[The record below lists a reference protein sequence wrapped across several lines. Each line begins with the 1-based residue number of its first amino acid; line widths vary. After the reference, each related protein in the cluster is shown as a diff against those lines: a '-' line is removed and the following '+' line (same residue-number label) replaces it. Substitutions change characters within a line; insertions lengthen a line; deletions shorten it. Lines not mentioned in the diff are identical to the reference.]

1 MSHSRSLSITKQ
13 LVVATLLISSV
24 LAVAIASVNFYL
36 GYQGELKSLEQK
48 FSEVEH
54 SYLSSLNS
62 SLWVVDTA
70 LLETQ
75 AQGIF
80 QLPHIDSVIIE
91 DSASTLI
98 SLGNIEGSK
107 KLSRQWPLTH
117 SLGEKQFDLGS
128 LVVETDLAPIHAK
141 LWKDFMFLLGVT
153 LLQTSV
159 IVTSL
164 LVLVIKLIIKPIR
177 EISSTMSDFSNGATP
192 PKIANTTRPFNDE
205 LTTLRSKYNECIEQL
220 EVNYSQLLDSKQKA
234 EVANVKK
241 SEFLANMSHE
251 IRTPMNGIV
260 GIAALLK
267 STELNET
274 QKNYINILLSSS
286 DTLLDI
292 INEVLDFSKI
302 EAGHFELDNTQYNIN
317 ELLQQLSNEFNLR
330 ATQKELT
337 YRCNIDSGL
346 PDCVNGDPARLKQV
360 LNNLVGNA
368 LKFTEQGF
376 VELKVTTS
384 ISEEAK
390 LLYIEVKDSG
400 IGIHKDKL
408 EAIFEKFQ
416 QADGSTTR
424 QYGGTGLGLA
434 ISQKIV
440 EMMGGELKVIS
451 ELGLGSSFYFA
462 IPLHVSRATTTSV
475 QTQPIPVQQNLI
487 NFKPK
492 PPNTPE
498 LVVHQKV
505 SQGVSVLIVEDTR
518 VNQQI
523 IKGMLNLLGIE
534 AVIASNGK
542 EAIDLC
548 EQQTFDAILMDCH
561 MPIMDGYE
569 ATKTL
574 RDRNGWTKT
583 VPIIAITANV
593 MKEHREQCYEA
604 GMNDFLSKPV
614 QPEQISSTLHDQLPW
629 LKDKVALSGSL
640 NKRNDQGT

>member
-1 MSHSRSLSITKQ
+1 VSRSRSLSVTKQ
-13 LVVATLLISSV
+13 LVAATLLISSV
-24 LAVAIASVNFYL
+24 LAVAIASLNFYL

-48 FSEVEH
+48 FSEVKH
-54 SYLSSLNS
+54 SYLSSLSS

-75 AQGIF
+75 AQGLY
-80 QLPHIDSVIIE
+80 QLPHIDSVTIE
-91 DSASTLI
+91 DGSSTLI
-98 SLGNIEGSK
+98 SLGDIEGPK
-107 KLSRQWPLTH
+107 KLTRQWPLTYT
-117 SLGEKQFDLGS
+117 LGEKPFDLGS

-141 LWKDFMFLLGVT
+141 LWKDFLFLLGIT

-159 IVTSL
+159 IVAGL
-164 LVLVIKLIIKPIR
+164 LVLVIKLIVRPIID
-177 EISSTMSDFSNGATP
+177 ISNTMSDFSNGVTP
-192 PKIANTTRPFNDE
+192 PKISDSNRPFDDE
-205 LTTLRSKYNECIEQL
+205 LTTLSHKYNECVNQL
-220 EVNYSQLLDSKQKA
+220 EVNYNQLLDSKQKA

-274 QKNYINILLSSS
+274 QQNYIDILLSSS

-302 EAGHFELDNTQYNIN
+302 EAGHFELDSTPYNIN
-317 ELLQQLSNEFNLR
+317 ELLHQLSNEFNLR

-337 YRCNIDSGL
+337 FRCNIDSGL
-346 PDCVNGDPARLKQV
+346 PDSVEGDPARLKQV

-384 ISEEAK
+384 IK
-390 LLYIEVKDSG
+390 DGLHNLYIEVKDSG
-400 IGIHKDKL
+400 IGIEKDKL
-408 EAIFEKFQ
+408 DSIFEKFQ

-440 EMMGGELKVIS
+440 EMMGGKLQVIS

-462 IPLHVSRATTTSV
+462 IPLYTSGASSRTV
-475 QTQPIPVQQNLI
+475 QTQPTPKQQNLI

-492 PPNTPE
+492 QSTNND
-498 LVVHQKV
+498 LVVHQQV
-505 SQGVSVLIVEDTR
+505 SHGVSVLVVEDTR

-523 IKGMLNLLGIE
+523 LKGMLNLLGIE
-534 AVIASNGK
+534 TVIANNGK

-548 EQQTFDAILMDCH
+548 ELQTFDAILMDCH

-569 ATKTL
+569 ATKIL

-583 VPIIAITANV
+583 VPIIAVTANV

-614 QPEQISSTLHDQLPW
+614 QPEQISSTLHDHLPW

-640 NKRNDQGT
+640 SHRHDQGT

>member
-1 MSHSRSLSITKQ
+1 MSRSRSLSVTKQ
-13 LVVATLLISSV
+13 LVAATLLISSV
-24 LAVAIASVNFYL
+24 LAVAIASLNFYL

-48 FSEVEH
+48 FSEVKH
-54 SYLSSLNS
+54 SYLSSLSS

-75 AQGIF
+75 AQGLY
-80 QLPHIDSVIIE
+80 QLPHIDSVTIE
-91 DSASTLI
+91 DGSSTLI
-98 SLGNIEGSK
+98 SLGDIEGPK
-107 KLSRQWPLTH
+107 KLTRQWPLTYT
-117 SLGEKQFDLGS
+117 LGEKPFDLGS

-141 LWKDFMFLLGVT
+141 LWKDFLFLLGIT

-159 IVTSL
+159 IVAGL
-164 LVLVIKLIIKPIR
+164 LVLVIKLIVRPIID
-177 EISSTMSDFSNGATP
+177 ISNTMSDFSNGVTP
-192 PKIANTTRPFNDE
+192 PKISDSNRPFDDE
-205 LTTLRSKYNECIEQL
+205 LTTLSHKYNECVNQL
-220 EVNYSQLLDSKQKA
+220 EVNYNQLLDSKQKA

-274 QKNYINILLSSS
+274 QQNYIDILLSSS

-302 EAGHFELDNTQYNIN
+302 EAGHFELDSTPYNIN
-317 ELLQQLSNEFNLR
+317 ELLHQLSNEFNLR

-337 YRCNIDSGL
+337 FRCNIDSGL
-346 PDCVNGDPARLKQV
+346 PDSVEGDPARLKQV

-384 ISEEAK
+384 IK
-390 LLYIEVKDSG
+390 DGLHNLYIEVKDSG
-400 IGIHKDKL
+400 IGIEKDKL
-408 EAIFEKFQ
+408 DSIFEKFQ

-440 EMMGGELKVIS
+440 EMMGGKLQVIS

-462 IPLHVSRATTTSV
+462 IPLYTSGASSRTV
-475 QTQPIPVQQNLI
+475 QTQPTPKQQNLI

-492 PPNTPE
+492 QSTNND
-498 LVVHQKV
+498 LVVHQQV
-505 SQGVSVLIVEDTR
+505 SHGVSVLVVEDTR

-523 IKGMLNLLGIE
+523 LKGMLNLLGIE
-534 AVIASNGK
+534 TVIANNGK

-548 EQQTFDAILMDCH
+548 ELQTFDAILMDCH

-569 ATKTL
+569 ATKIL

-583 VPIIAITANV
+583 VPIIAVTANV

-614 QPEQISSTLHDQLPW
+614 QPEQISSTLHDHLPW

-640 NKRNDQGT
+640 SHRHDQGT